1 MKLLR
6 GTLSTALFAS
16 GLVGIQILATD
27 DWLWYSAPTHAYGLV
42 GFVAIDL
49 FLVAWMWRKTR
60 LAALGAMATGTV
72 QLITMFGDLVVGQ
85 PEGTPSSAFKTY
97 LLANNAFL
105 TLLAIQGVILALSIG
120 GFVIPLMQH
129 HRLMMLPIRQHRD

>member
-16 GLVGIQILATD
+16 GLVGIQILVTD

-42 GFVAIDL
+42 GFVAIDI
-49 FLVAWMWRKTR
+49 FLIAWMWRKTR
-60 LAALGAMATGTV
+60 LAIVGAMATGAV
-72 QLITMFGDLVVGQ
+72 QLIGMLGDLAVGQ
-85 PEGTPSSAFKTY
+85 PEATPSSAFKSY
-97 LLANNAFL
+97 LLADNAFL
-105 TLLAIQGVILALSIG
+105 TLLAIQGVILVLSIG

-129 HRLMMLPIRQHRD
+129 HRLMILPTRQHRD